1 MQWCVQT
8 AELSVLLSALFIMK
22 IIFPHQENDKFDLLY
37 VCVISVQHNSAV
49 QSANLSVL
57 LSALHYE
64 KKMTPPGKL

>member
-1 MQWCVQT
+1 MQT
-8 AELSVLLSALFIMK
+8 AELSVLLSALFIMR
-22 IIFPHQENDKFDLLY
+22 IIFFPQGNHGFDLLY